1 MSLCRLPCTPAEH
14 AHRPAEGGRPG
25 GWLSPSSRPSPRLGP
40 SLLTAAPALAARTYD
55 SQISGLGG
63 YPYGGPYGVA
73 VDSSSDNVWVSA
85 NAYGSAFE
93 YNSYPSQTPL
103 GTVTGGFAYGGGY
116 IRGLAVNGVNH
127 RLYVADVVGARVDVF
142 DISGAFGELG
152 YARPPKEGTFLN
164 VATDSS
170 GGASSGDIYAAAITG
185 SGSPANLVLKFD
197 AAGNPLD
204 FSGSASYIS
213 GNQIT
218 GTPSGPFSSASGRI
232 EEVGLNVAVD
242 ESGNIYVV
250 DPGNSVIDEYEPSG
264 VFVRAF
270 TGAGAPGGFSSHLTG
285 VAVDPTNGDLLVVDA
300 GNKVVDEFSSSGEY
314 LEQLTGTGPSESTPF
329 GANVIEGA
337 DIGLLAGGI
346 AVNSSGY
353 VYVVDAGV
361 VDIFTPRGVVPNV
374 TYEPI
379 TDLVHTS
386 ATVHASIDLN
396 GGPEV
401 TSCVFQYGPTPAY
414 GSSVPCSPDTPYTG
428 TTAVSADL
436 SGLTAETT
444 YHYRVVV
451 ITANGTRRA
460 PDQTL
465 TPRAVYSLSTG
476 SSSNPEPGSATLNG
490 SFTGDGTDTHYYFE
504 YVDFSNYDPTAPD
517 PYSAGQTTAAPPGAD
532 AGSGT
537 GTQNVSAIANFST
550 PYFIYHYRIV
560 ATNSFG
566 TSYGSDQTLLSSAPA
581 LPTIDTTP
589 ASNVTPSSAML
600 DAQVNPGFGP
610 TTVRFDYGPTAA
622 YGSRTYPTE
631 SIGADNADHPVSVEV
646 SGLTPGTTYHFRAVA
661 TNFSGITTGPDQTVS
676 TPDLPAV
683 VATAASDVTPT
694 TADPQRQRPSRLPR
708 HHLPLRIRAD
718 RRLRLEHTRERLDR
732 LRQLRSSRQRRDHR
746 ARAARRPTTS
756 ASSPPTRSAPPT
768 GPTRPSPRRR
778 VAIPSPPPPVTCKHG
793 FVKRHG
799 KCVKKSVTTEAS
811 TGGVTGEGAAHAK
824 RRRQPAH
831 WLSGWEC

>member
-1 MSLCRLPCTPAEH
+1 MAYSS
-14 AHRPAEGGRPG
+14 G
-25 GWLSPSSRPSPRLGP
+25 LSP
-40 SLLTAAPALAARTYD
+40 A
-55 SQISGLGG
+55 
-63 YPYGGPYGVA
+63 
-73 VDSSSDNVWVSA
+73 
-85 NAYGSAFE
+85 
-93 YNSYPSQTPL
+93 
-103 GTVTGGFAYGGGY
+103 
-116 IRGLAVNGVNH
+116 
-127 RLYVADVVGARVDVF
+127 
-142 DISGAFGELG
+142 
-152 YARPPKEGTFLN
+152 
-164 VATDSS
+164 
-170 GGASSGDIYAAAITG
+170 
-185 SGSPANLVLKFD
+185 LVLR
-197 AAGNPLD
+197 AV
-204 FSGSASYIS
+204 S
-213 GNQIT
+213 
-218 GTPSGPFSSASGRI
+218 
-232 EEVGLNVAVD
+232 VA
-242 ESGNIYVV
+242 
-250 DPGNSVIDEYEPSG
+250 
-264 VFVRAF
+264 
-270 TGAGAPGGFSSHLTG
+270 HLTG

-314 LEQLTGTGPSESTPF
+314 LEQLTGTGPSQSTPF

-374 TYEPI
+374 TYEPV
-379 TDLVHTS
+379 TGLVHTS

-451 ITANGTRRA
+451 VTANGTRRA

-532 AGSGT
+532 AGSGS
-537 GTQNVSAIANFST
+537 GTQDVSATANFST

-560 ATNSFG
+560 AINSFG

-676 TPDLPAV
+676 TPDLPGV
-683 VATAASDVTPT
+683 VANPATNVTPT
-694 TADPQRQRPSRLPR
+694 TATLSAGVRPGF
-708 HHLPLRIRAD
+708 RATTYHFEYGPSD
-718 RRLRLEHTRERLDR
+718 SYG
-732 LRQLRSSRQRRDHR
+732 SST
-746 ARAARRPTTS
+746 PES
-756 ASSPPTRSAPPT
+756 ASVGTDNSVHPAGAAITGLAMETTYHFRIVATNAIGATT
-768 GPTRPSPRRR
+768 GPDQTFTTAQ
-778 VAIPSPPPPVTCKHG
+778 VGTPSPPPPVTCKHG

-799 KCVKKSVTTEAS
+799 KCVKVRHHRSK
-811 TGGVTGEGAAHAK
+811 H
-824 RRRQPAH
+824 RRSHR
-831 WLSGWEC
+831 